1 MRTLSELEGAVLG
14 LVWVHAPCTTYRVRQ
29 FFLRS
34 PSPHWSGSAGAVYPL
49 LERLTRRRL
58 LVFETRFTGRRSGRE
73 YRLSRR
79 GLEELRRWT
88 AGGISE
94 RTAGVPVD
102 PLRVRIRFLGS
113 LSPKQRNTFLSEARR
128 KVRAH
133 VRMVERDCR
142 ARRADGDTFSY
153 LTARGALLALRAR
166 MTWLREVQQL
176 ASSEGL
182 VPRRQRHA
190 RSAN

>member
-1 MRTLSELEGAVLG
+1 MKNLSELEGAVLG
-14 LVWVHAPCTTYRVRQ
+14 MVWVHAPCTTYRVRQ

-49 LERLTRRRL
+49 LERLTSRRL
-58 LVFETRFTGRRSGRE
+58 LAFETRFTGRRSGRE
-73 YRLSRR
+73 YRLTRR
-79 GLEELRRWT
+79 GLEELRRWI

-113 LSPKQRNTFLSEARR
+113 LSLNQRNTFLTEAGR
-128 KVRAH
+128 KVGAH
-133 VRMVERDCR
+133 LRTVERDCR
-142 ARRADGDTFSY
+142 TRRAAGGTFSY

-166 MTWLREVQQL
+166 LTWLREVEQF
-176 ASSEGL
+176 ASNDAL
-182 VPRRQRHA
+182 IPRK
-190 RSAN
+190 RSRAWSAK

>member
-1 MRTLSELEGAVLG
+1 MKNLSELEGAVLG
-14 LVWVHAPCTTYRVRQ
+14 MVWVRAPCTPYRVRQ

-49 LERLTRRRL
+49 LDRLTRRRL
-58 LVFETRFTGRRSGRE
+58 LAFQTRFTGRRSGRE
-73 YRLSRR
+73 YRLTRR
-79 GLEELRRWT
+79 GLEELRRWI

-113 LSPKQRNTFLSEARR
+113 LSLNQRNAFLKEARR
-128 KVRAH
+128 KVGAH
-133 VRMVERDCR
+133 LRTVERDCR
-142 ARRADGDTFSY
+142 ARRAAGDTFSY

-166 MTWLREVQQL
+166 IAWLREAEQL
-176 ASSEGL
+176 ASSETL
-182 VPRRQRHA
+182 APRRRRRA
-190 RSAN
+190 RGAD